1 MTGLLHSP
9 TRLGDIALANRIVMA
24 PMTRSRAA
32 GNVPGAIMATY
43 YGDRAGAG
51 LIVTEGTSPSPD
63 GLGYA
68 RIPGIFSDAQQ
79 AGWKAVTDAVHAKGG
94 RIFVQLMHTGRIGHA
109 ANLPEGARV
118 IAPSAIAAPGQM
130 WTDAGGMQDHP
141 VPAEMTEADIAKAIG
156 EYAAAAKRAIAAG
169 FDGVEV
175 HAANGYLIDQFL
187 NTATN
192 RRTDRWGGSVEN
204 RIRFALEVSKAV
216 ATAIGAGRTGIR
228 VSPHGVFNGLASDPE
243 TDALYA
249 RLARELGELGLVYLH
264 VVDHSAQG
272 APAPGEAL
280 TAAMRKAF
288 RGAYILSG
296 GYDGARAEADL
307 AAGKGDL
314 VAFGR
319 PFIGNPD
326 LPARLAKGKALAA
339 FDPGTLYTP
348 GEKGYSDYP
357 AAA

>member
-130 WTDAGGMQDHP
+130 WTDTGGMQDHP

-156 EYAAAAKRAIAAG
+156 EYAAAAKRAI
-169 FDGVEV
+169 
-175 HAANGYLIDQFL
+175 
-187 NTATN
+187 
-192 RRTDRWGGSVEN
+192 GG
-204 RIRFALEVSKAV
+204 
-216 ATAIGAGRTGIR
+216 
-228 VSPHGVFNGLASDPE
+228 
-243 TDALYA
+243 
-249 RLARELGELGLVYLH
+249 
-264 VVDHSAQG
+264 
-272 APAPGEAL
+272 
-280 TAAMRKAF
+280 
-288 RGAYILSG
+288 
-296 GYDGARAEADL
+296 
-307 AAGKGDL
+307 
-314 VAFGR
+314 
-319 PFIGNPD
+319 
-326 LPARLAKGKALAA
+326 
-339 FDPGTLYTP
+339 
-348 GEKGYSDYP
+348 
-357 AAA
+357 